1 MHFVVCFCFTK
12 RGQVR
17 NCVFQYLSYTSHC
30 APESVVFQEAVLTSA
45 SLQCIV
51 SQCDFFCPD
60 IRSSLAESV
69 SDHIY
74 VHKDT
79 QDFKSAF

>member
-1 MHFVVCFCFTK
+1 MGSMYFEVCFCFTK
-12 RGQVR
+12 TGQVG
-17 NCVFQYLSYTSHC
+17 NCVFLYLSYTSQC
-30 APESVVFQEAVLTSA
+30 AAECVVFQE
-45 SLQCIV
+45 CIV
-51 SQCDFFCPD
+51 PQCDFFCPD
-60 IRSSLAESV
+60 VRSSLAKSV